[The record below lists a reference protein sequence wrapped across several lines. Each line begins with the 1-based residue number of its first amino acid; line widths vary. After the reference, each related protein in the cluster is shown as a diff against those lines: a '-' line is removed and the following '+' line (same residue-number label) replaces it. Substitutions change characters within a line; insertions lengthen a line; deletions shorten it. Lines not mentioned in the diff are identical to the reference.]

1 MCPARLNILAHTRA
15 QKKKNNHNR
24 MTDTEWYPV
33 DFGDDIAV
41 HKRLQEHNRTRK
53 TGLAQVLSSKL
64 TPFGNNNNKTL
75 RELLASHVP
84 VQSII
89 VEHRVR
95 LGNLFAERITIG
107 EFFSYG
113 YNLDDLGTLGCKSHT
128 AELYGDLD
136 DALLM
141 RNLVEN
147 YGLDK
152 HTLGEYCRAQLSPRA
167 LNQFLRGSEAEH
179 YVLSYTRHLRAYLH
193 LEIWELGPR
202 GIYPCDK
209 KHLRRMGVSMRLI
222 VELYPGA
229 PGQWLN
235 ILGHLQLPLESC
247 ALPWFGLLASHY
259 RAMRLHEDAARVA
272 SLGWDPARATVI
284 FAQPQ

>member
-1 MCPARLNILAHTRA
+1 
-15 QKKKNNHNR
+15 
-24 MTDTEWYPV
+24 MTSTEWYPV

-41 HKRLQEHNRTRK
+41 HKRLQEHSRNRK
-53 TGLAQVLSSKL
+53 TGLAQVLSSKFAPL
-64 TPFGNNNNKTL
+64 SSNSSSKTL
-75 RELLASHVP
+75 RELLKSHTP

-89 VEHRVR
+89 VEHRRR
-95 LGNLFAERITIG
+95 LSDLFSERITIG
-107 EFFSYG
+107 EFFSHG

-136 DALLM
+136 DELLM

-152 HTLGEYCRAQLSPRA
+152 HTLGEYRHAQLSPGA
-167 LNQFLRGSEAEH
+167 LNRFLSDAER
-179 YVLSYTRHLRAYLH
+179 YVLSYMRHLRACLH
-193 LEIWELGPR
+193 LEIWDLGPH

-222 VELYPGA
+222 IELYPGV
-229 PGQWLN
+229 PDQWLN
-235 ILGHLQLPLESC
+235 ILGHLRLPLESC
-247 ALPWFGLLASHY
+247 AMKWFGLLSSHY
-259 RAMRLHEDAARVA
+259 RAMRLHEDPVRVA
-272 SLGWDPARATVI
+272 SLGWDPARAAAI